1 MNLQRSWHT
10 VRLSVKSLLM
20 HPMRSGLTVLGILIG
35 VTSVVW
41 LLAIGEGIS
50 QASQEQ
56 ISALGAKNIIV
67 RTIKPASD
75 AFTGGG
81 YGVTRADYVNLST
94 TLDSLES
101 VVPIRELPAEFRNGR
116 RSIEGRFVGCTPEYL
131 EVAKLQMKSGR
142 FLTDTDGIRENNHCV
157 LSAEV
162 AEKLFPINDPIGE
175 AVQCDTEFY
184 VVVGVTKPRAPSA
197 GIGGSLAAEDYSR
210 DVYISIQTM
219 CPRVVATSSISR
231 SKRCGD
237 DSGTRSSRSS
247 PDSSAAISS
256 KFLR

>member
-131 EVAKLQMKSGR
+131 DCGTFFRSLEVA
-142 FLTDTDGIRENNHCV
+142 
-157 LSAEV
+157 
-162 AEKLFPINDPIGE
+162 
-175 AVQCDTEFY
+175 
-184 VVVGVTKPRAPSA
+184 
-197 GIGGSLAAEDYSR
+197 LAAEGIFGTLGPARPGLAAPDGE
-210 DVYISIQTM
+210 DVEHL
-219 CPRVVATSSISR
+219 ATWR
-231 SKRCGD
+231 R
-237 DSGTRSSRSS
+237 
-247 PDSSAAISS
+247 AV
-256 KFLR
+256 